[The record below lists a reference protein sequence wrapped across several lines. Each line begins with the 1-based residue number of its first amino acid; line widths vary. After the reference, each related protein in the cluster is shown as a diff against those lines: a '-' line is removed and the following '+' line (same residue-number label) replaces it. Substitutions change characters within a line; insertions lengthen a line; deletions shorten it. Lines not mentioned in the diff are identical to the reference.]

1 MRIIKAS
8 DSIMKY
14 KIKQLDSNTTF
25 YPRVEEI
32 DTSKDFSPSKFPPSA
47 RLHFPKNL
55 ITYKNSSNINQVIR
69 PVLNSF
75 FFFCDKISQVQKSIF
90 LINITLKSIYICIRL
105 PKGDN
110 KKIHFYLGFNT
121 FINLVKPTFSS

>member
-1 MRIIKAS
+1 MRIIRAS

-25 YPRVEEI
+25 YPTVEEI

-69 PVLNSF
+69 PVLNF
-75 FFFCDKISQVQKSIF
+75 FFYDKISQVQKNIF
-90 LINITLKSIYICIRL
+90 LINITLKSIYICIHL

>member
-1 MRIIKAS
+1 
-8 DSIMKY
+8 MKY

-25 YPRVEEI
+25 YPTVEEI

-69 PVLNSF
+69 PVLNF
-75 FFFCDKISQVQKSIF
+75 FFLRQDFTSTKKHFSYQYH
-90 LINITLKSIYICIRL
+90 LKV
-105 PKGDN
+105 D
-110 KKIHFYLGFNT
+110 IHMY
-121 FINLVKPTFSS
+121 SST

>member
-1 MRIIKAS
+1 
-8 DSIMKY
+8 MKY

-75 FFFCDKISQVQKSIF
+75 FFFFAIRFHKYKKAFFLSIS
-90 LINITLKSIYICIRL
+90 
-105 PKGDN
+105 P
-110 KKIHFYLGFNT
+110 
-121 FINLVKPTFSS
+121 